1 MSRNLVRNKLKTLLM
16 ACTAGTMWMGAPA
29 QAAGVDPN
37 KLLEIMVSKGLV
49 SRAEADSMLQD
60 ARSAPPAA
68 AAAAPAA
75 AAIAAD
81 GTQTVTYVPQVVRDQ
96 LKEEMRTELANQ
108 AQAEGW
114 AKPGEVAEWTRR
126 INLYGDV
133 RVRGAGR
140 FFDKPTYDEN
150 GAWIGGN
157 FPEFPDWGKINRD
170 GGYQINPDAPDG
182 QVRPPFLNTSENRRS
197 FEIRARVGLKA
208 QIAEGIS
215 ADVRLATGS
224 DRSPVSTNQ
233 TMGADGSGKYAV
245 WVDRASVRLTPLKGL
260 DIDLGRFGNP
270 FDTSD
275 LFFDADMNFD
285 GIAFKGTAPVAG
297 NVALF
302 GTAGAFPLYN
312 TSLNFGSSDAG
323 PFKSTDKYLLAVQG
337 GVRADFTDK
346 LKGSLSVGY
355 FDFDGVEGRFS
366 SPCAWDQDVCDTDGT
381 RPSFQQF
388 GNSMMPLRNVT
399 VDPNNPT
406 TSPEV
411 QLYGLASKFRVLQLR
426 GQLEYSFSDRIG
438 VRGDVD
444 FVKNLGFDR
453 DRVAGLAINNDAP
466 IVGGQGGEFDGGDSG
481 WQLRLMAGNLD
492 LGTASGNWSAQKGDW
507 ALHAGYRRLESDAV
521 IDGFA
526 DSDFGPGGTNLKG
539 WIAGGYYGV
548 ATNSIFGFRYMT
560 ADEIA
565 GPPLSVDR
573 VFVDFV
579 TKF

>member
-1 MSRNLVRNKLKTLLM
+1 MSRNLFRNNSKTLLM
-16 ACTAGTMWMGAPA
+16 ACTAGVALAAGPA

-49 SRAEADSMLQD
+49 SRAEADAMLSE
-60 ARSAPPAA
+60 ARTAPPAVVA
-68 AAAAPAA
+68 AVPMGGV
-75 AAIAAD
+75 AAD
-81 GTQTVTYVPQVVRDQ
+81 GTQTVPYVPQVVRDQ
-96 LKEEMRTELANQ
+96 LKEEVRVELANQ

-140 FFDKPTYDEN
+140 FFDKPTYNAAGD
-150 GAWIGGN
+150 WIGGN

-182 QVRPPFLNTSENRRS
+182 HVRPPFLNTSEDRRT
-197 FEIRARVGLKA
+197 FEIRARFGLKA
-208 QIAEGIS
+208 QISEGIS

-245 WVDRASVRLTPLKGL
+245 WLDRASIRLTPLKGL

-285 GIAFKGTAPVAG
+285 GIAFKGRAPVAE
-297 NVALF
+297 NVSLF

-312 TSLNFGSSDAG
+312 TSLNFGSPDAG

-337 GVRADFTDK
+337 GVTANFTDTFR
-346 LKGSLSVGY
+346 GSLSAGY

-366 SPCAWDQDVCDTDGT
+366 SPCAWDQDVCDTDNT

-388 GNSMMPLRNVT
+388 GNSMMALRNVT
-399 VDPNNPT
+399 PNPENT
-406 TSPEV
+406 STSPEV

-426 GQLEYSFSDRIG
+426 GELEYGFTDRIG
-438 VRGDVD
+438 VRGELD

-453 DRVAGLAINNDAP
+453 DRVAALAVNNAGA
-466 IVGGQGGEFDGGDSG
+466 IVGGVGGEFDGGDTG
-481 WQLRLMAGNLD
+481 WQLRLTAGSLD
-492 LGTASGNWSAQKGDW
+492 LGTASGSWSADKGDW
-507 ALHAGYRRLESDAV
+507 SFHAAYRHLESDAV

-548 ATNSIFGFRYMT
+548 AKNSIFGFRYMT
-560 ADEIA
+560 ADEIT

-573 VFVDFV
+573 LFIDFM